1 MNNHHSKIQ
10 SYKPALSGV
19 IIGIIV
25 LIIAAYLTYSQYR
38 TQEQNEQAETRETLE
53 LIEQSFQ
60 YAIREVNSIA
70 LLLTQSVDQN
80 GNVINFDSSAISLI
94 EKYPS
99 INVLELI
106 DNGIVTHIYPSEGY
120 ENVLGYDLYQNERI
134 RLELLRSAENND
146 IYFSGPITL
155 VEGGLGVI
163 GLLPF
168 DKDGDKFK
176 ISAVILQLDTFLSQT
191 QMPTFSDRYYF
202 QFSKIN
208 LATGEEEF
216 FIENEIDHDHPI
228 DWPQEQFVE
237 IPEGDWKLYA
247 HLISSDEIP
256 ADIFLL
262 AIFSILLSTLIG
274 YLSFRLF
281 AKPIELE
288 QLLQER
294 TIELFDS
301 REQFKKSSE
310 LLGSVLASPQN
321 IVIFSVDSNFNYIAY
336 NENYKSTILEYYN
349 VNVRQGNSALK
360 SYPSISA
367 LKLEENLLKAINGE
381 SFEITHIA
389 TSNSGCVSY
398 WENWFS
404 PIMNKDGAIIGVTVY
419 SVDITKRVKAERE
432 KTTLLTEIHHR
443 VKNNLAIVS
452 GLLQLQKVETNDD
465 RLTAIFDQS
474 INRIISIA
482 LVHELMYNN
491 DDLSSVDIN
500 AYLEK
505 LIPAINETMQNNAQN
520 VQFKLD
526 IEEYDLNINEAIPI
540 GLLLNELITNSFKY
554 AFDESI
560 NNTIEVSLK
569 SKNDRVYVTYFENG
583 TGYPVENFEKP
594 KSLGLNLVHAQL
606 TQLEASYEVDTEN
619 KFKLDF
625 SFTSQ
630 GKGSHS
636 HF

>member
-70 LLLTQSVDQN
+70 LLLMQSVDQN

-168 DKDGDKFK
+168 DIDGDKFK

-360 SYPSISA
+360 SYPGKSA

-389 TSNSGCVSY
+389 TSISGCVSY

-404 PIMNKDGAIIGVTVY
+404 PIMNKDGAIIGVTVF

-554 AFDESI
+554 AFDESV

-606 TQLEASYEVDTEN
+606 AQLEASYEVDTEN

-625 SFTSQ
+625 SFTSH